1 MKIIKLLLTIAAC
14 LLFTFVN
21 AQVKYLKSE
30 DEARTLSQK
39 SVVLFK
45 AGKVAESISEL
56 KPYWPLPESEIDA
69 MTSKTVLN
77 LAKVDERFGEFQDYV
92 KVSEE
97 TIKDTAIRETYLVKY
112 KFHALR
118 LIFTYYKNNN
128 GWMLNGFAWDDK
140 YTEEFK

>member
-1 MKIIKLLLTIAAC
+1 MKSLKTKLTLAVC

-30 DEARTLSQK
+30 DEARGLSQK

-45 AGKVAESISEL
+45 EGKVPDAIAEL

-69 MTSKTVLN
+69 MTSKTVLT
-77 LAKVDERFGEFQDYV
+77 LAKIDERFGEFQDYV

-118 LIFTYYKNNN
+118 LIFTYYKNNS
-128 GWMLNGFAWDDK
+128 GWILNGFAWDDK